1 MKKVEEF
8 QILNGGQGLDQLRLH
23 LERIASSWSLSKK
36 QLFEINLI
44 IEEIYTNYTE
54 HVEDNRIHPVEI
66 RLCREKDTLVITI
79 TDHGPEFDPTEPTD
93 PDVTLPIDQ
102 RKPGGLGL
110 YLVRHYADSISYT
123 RTENTNRLQIVKK
136 LN

>member
-1 MKKVEEF
+1 MKTVEVF
-8 QILNGGQGLDQLRLH
+8 QIQNSGKGLDELRVH
-23 LERIASSWSLSKK
+23 LEEIASSWSLSKK

-54 HVEDNRIHPVEI
+54 HAENNRLYPVKVK
-66 RLCREKDTLVITI
+66 LCREKDKLGITI
-79 TDHGPEFDPTEPTD
+79 TDQGPEFDPTGTTD

-102 RKPGGLGL
+102 RETGGLGL
-110 YLVRHYADSISYT
+110 YLVRHYTDTITYT
-123 RTENTNRLQIVKK
+123 RTDNTNTLHIEKK

>member
-1 MKKVEEF
+1 METVEEF
-8 QILNGGQGLDQLRLH
+8 QILNSGKGLDQLRLH
-23 LERIASSWSLSKK
+23 LEKIASSWNLSGK
-36 QLFEINLI
+36 QLVEINLI
-44 IEEIYTNYTE
+44 IEEIYSNYTK
-54 HVEDNRIHPVEI
+54 HVEDNRMQPVEI
-66 RLCREKDTLVITI
+66 RLNQEKDTLVITI
-79 TDHGPEFDPTEPTD
+79 SDHGPEFDPTETTD